1 MHACNVCASLLVTR
15 ARLSSSPLQSA
26 RRRAFG
32 IPPSRADMLG
42 IGLACML
49 SALSLSCFGLL
60 SLSGW
65 GLGGV
70 WVVWGRFG
78 WGLSC
83 CLGRCVSCLRSLGEI
98 LAAALLV
105 GLLIDEPLGLVDEQ
119 VCAFE

>member
-42 IGLACML
+42 IGLACVL
-49 SALSLSCFGLL
+49 SALSLSCFGWLR
-60 SLSGW
+60 LSGW

-78 WGLSC
+78 WGASEL
-83 CLGRCVSCLRSLGEI
+83 LLGEMCE
-98 LAAALLV
+98 LFEVARRDPRRCSV
-105 GLLIDEPLGLVDEQ
+105 GGP
-119 VCAFE
+119 AH

>member
-42 IGLACML
+42 IGFACVL
-49 SALSLSCFGLL
+49 SALSLSCFGWL

-70 WVVWGRFG
+70 WVVWGSV
-78 WGLSC
+78 W
-83 CLGRCVSCLRSLGEI
+83 LGSELLERCVSCLRSLGES

-105 GLLIDEPLGLVDEQ
+105 GLLIDEALGLVDEQ